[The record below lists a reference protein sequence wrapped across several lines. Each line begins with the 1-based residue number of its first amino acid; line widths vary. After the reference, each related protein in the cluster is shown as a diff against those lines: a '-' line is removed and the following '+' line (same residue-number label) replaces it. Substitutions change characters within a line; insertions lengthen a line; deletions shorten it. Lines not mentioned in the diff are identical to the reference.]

1 MTTKNIIFAATLA
14 VVNVFGAFA
23 QETSGNKD
31 VFEFDSKK
39 CQYSKIVPA
48 NKAEWNNLGNG
59 QWEPKSDTADPF
71 VIKKVEKCST
81 WFFELE
87 AGASY
92 NIDSKGINPAATI
105 GFGYDFCLGHQSNFG
120 LAVKAWVGIH
130 KIDPQSYEGTI
141 KDENGQSINT
151 LATLEE
157 AYAPKAGMDAILHL
171 SKHNKKGWH
180 FSLYGGVG
188 VSRNKSLFPLAENT
202 TLCRSVT
209 HNTVMYNGGMML
221 RKRVA
226 LGNEIGL
233 KVGFESVQTEHLS
246 QNAITASVVYT
257 LKSVKK
263 SKPVRFS
270 ALY

>member
-23 QETSGNKD
+23 QETSANKD

-39 CQYSKIVPA
+39 CQYSKVVPA

-59 QWEPKSDTADPF
+59 QWEPKSETSDPY

-87 AGASY
+87 AGGTY
-92 NIDSKGINPAATI
+92 NVDAKNFAPTGTL
-105 GFGYDFCLGHQSNFG
+105 GFGYDFCFGHQSNFG
-120 LAVKAWVGIH
+120 AAVKGWVGIS
-130 KIDPQSYEGTI
+130 KVAEQSYMGEV
-141 KDENGQSINT
+141 KDENGTSVNT
-151 LATLEE
+151 LTTLQESW
-157 AYAPKAGMDAILHL
+157 APKAGVDVILHL

-188 VSRNKSLFPLAENT
+188 VSRNKSTYPMAENT
-202 TLCRSVT
+202 TLLREST
-209 HNTVMYNGGMML
+209 HNTITVDGGMML

-226 LGNEIGL
+226 LGNEIGIKIGL
-233 KVGFESVQTEHLS
+233 ENIQTEHLS
-246 QNAITASVVYT
+246 QNAVSMTLVYT

-263 SKPVRFS
+263 SKPVKFS